1 MQELTQAT
9 WSEVW
14 ADSRNVAAMR
24 RDLQR
29 AYLDRM
35 TDVVVPAQ
43 GSMPADARAVA
54 RMQLT
59 DLDRRLARA
68 LAAGGV
74 DAYTRAHLTESRDR
88 ISKVLEAGLEVERR
102 TGR

>member
-1 MQELTQAT
+1 
-9 WSEVW
+9 
-14 ADSRNVAAMR
+14 
-24 RDLQR
+24 
-29 AYLDRM
+29 
-35 TDVVVPAQ
+35 
-43 GSMPADARAVA
+43 
-54 RMQLT
+54 MQLT